1 MNKEKIKLLQ
11 KKYEM
16 GQIKEEEMLEIEIR
30 HWTKADMLL
39 EIEKESLLL
48 LYEKQIE
55 FLEDSV
61 SKYEEKLKNCKERI
75 INIKKNARNV

>member
-16 GQIKEEEMLEIEIR
+16 GQIKEEEMS
-30 HWTKADMLL
+30 
-39 EIEKESLLL
+39 EIEKENLLL

-55 FLEDSV
+55 FLEDSI
-61 SKYEEKLKNCKERI
+61 SKYNKQFQEHKKRIMKLKH
-75 INIKKNARNV
+75 

>member
-16 GQIKEEEMLEIEIR
+16 GQIKEEEMLEIE
-30 HWTKADMLL
+30 
-39 EIEKESLLL
+39 KESLLL
-48 LYEKQIE
+48 LYKEQIE

>member
-16 GQIKEEEMLEIEIR
+16 GQIKEEEMLEIE
-30 HWTKADMLL
+30 
-39 EIEKESLLL
+39 KESLLL

-55 FLEDSV
+55 FLEDSI
-61 SKYEEKLKNCKERI
+61 SKYNKQFQEHKKRIMKLKH
-75 INIKKNARNV
+75 

>member
-16 GQIKEEEMLEIEIR
+16 GQIKAEEM
-30 HWTKADMLL
+30 L

-55 FLEDSV
+55 FLEDGI
-61 SKYEEKLKNCKERI
+61 SKYNKQFQEHKKRIMKLKH
-75 INIKKNARNV
+75 

>member
-1 MNKEKIKLLQ
+1 MNKAKSKLLQ

-16 GQIKEEEMLEIEIR
+16 GQIKEEEMSE
-30 HWTKADMLL
+30 M
-39 EIEKESLLL
+39 EKEGLLL